1 MVNIFRGSYFSFN
14 NINSRAFNLQIY
26 DFGSATS
33 SQGQFTSMLNAV
45 EEKLPNKYKVDY
57 YGHQQSNQLEFT
69 MVFGADED
77 AIMNQTPLDR
87 FDLNNIANW
96 LTRVDG
102 YAWLRIEQS
111 DLEHVRYRCRI
122 TDLKIL
128 DTGHMPWAFSCTIL
142 TDSAYAYRLPEVK
155 TETVT
160 TTKNISI
167 FSRADNIGHYF
178 PKLEITL
185 PSGVTTISIK
195 NVSDNNREFKITSIP
210 NVSGMVI
217 NVDNEN
223 QIITSSTG
231 INVYQYF
238 NYNFFRLLRGNNSI
252 TITASSAT
260 VSFTSEYPVNVGV

>member
-1 MVNIFRGSYFSFN
+1 MVNIFRGSYFVLTILIAVPLICKSM
-14 NINSRAFNLQIY
+14 ISC
-26 DFGSATS
+26 SATS
-33 SQGQFTSMLNAV
+33 SQGQFYINVKCSRR
-45 EEKLPNKYKVDY
+45 KLPNKYKVDY

-155 TETVT
+155 
-160 TTKNISI
+160 
-167 FSRADNIGHYF
+167 
-178 PKLEITL
+178 
-185 PSGVTTISIK
+185 
-195 NVSDNNREFKITSIP
+195 NR
-210 NVSGMVI
+210 
-217 NVDNEN
+217 
-223 QIITSSTG
+223 
-231 INVYQYF
+231 
-238 NYNFFRLLRGNNSI
+238 NS
-252 TITASSAT
+252 
-260 VSFTSEYPVNVGV
+260 YYY